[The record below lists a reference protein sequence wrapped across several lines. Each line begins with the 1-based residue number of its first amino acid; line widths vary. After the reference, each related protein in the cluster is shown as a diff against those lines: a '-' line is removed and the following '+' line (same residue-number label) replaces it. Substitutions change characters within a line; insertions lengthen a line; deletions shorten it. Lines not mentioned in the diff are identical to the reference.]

1 MTVGAEPLLRY
12 SRLSDLPAMSRRR
25 LFVKLLIAAAVLA
38 IGAVLWLRRAD
49 SPGNAESVDDAEVA
63 TSPVDQL
70 EWLAGCWKHEEAG
83 FRRDEQWMRPSGG
96 TMIGM
101 SRSVTGDRTVE
112 HEYLRIE
119 VRSGRLVY
127 VASPAGQ
134 AEASFFESEINDR
147 TVVFEAS
154 DHDFPQRIT
163 YERMSPRSILA
174 WIEGDVDGVSRVVEF
189 PMTATR
195 CP

>member
-1 MTVGAEPLLRY
+1 
-12 SRLSDLPAMSRRR
+12 MSRSRV
-25 LFVKLLIAAAVLA
+25 LIKLGLLAVALA
-38 IGAVLWLRRAD
+38 ITAVLWLSRTEG
-49 SPGNAESVDDAEVA
+49 SSDAETAGPEVVVA
-63 TSPVDQL
+63 SPVDQL
-70 EWLAGCWKHEEAG
+70 EWLAGCWKHEESG

-101 SRSVTGDRTVE
+101 SRSVADDRTVE
-112 HEYLRIE
+112 YEYLRIE
-119 VRSGRLVY
+119 VRSGRLAY

-134 AEASFFESEINDR
+134 AEAAFLAAEITDR
-147 TVVFEAS
+147 TAIFEAPG
-154 DHDFPQRIT
+154 HDFPQKIT
-163 YERMSPRSILA
+163 YERLAPSSILA

>member
-1 MTVGAEPLLRY
+1 MSKTRIVMTSAIV
-12 SRLSDLPAMSRRR
+12 
-25 LFVKLLIAAAVLA
+25 AVLLA
-38 IGAVLWLRRAD
+38 IGAYLWLRPSETQDEFGATAD
-49 SPGNAESVDDAEVA
+49 TVA
-63 TSPVDQL
+63 ASSPVDAL
-70 EWLAGCWKHEEAG
+70 AWLAGCWKHEEPD

-101 SRSVTGDRTVE
+101 SRSVAEDRTVE

-119 VRSGRLVY
+119 VRGGRLAY
-127 VASPAGQ
+127 IAAPSGQ
-134 AEASFFESEINDR
+134 AEAVFLQAEITDR
-147 TVVFEAS
+147 MVAFEAPG
-154 DHDFPQRIT
+154 HDFPQRIT

-189 PMTATR
+189 PMTAAR

>member
-1 MTVGAEPLLRY
+1 
-12 SRLSDLPAMSRRR
+12 MSRTR
-25 LFVKLLIAAAVLA
+25 LLIKLLIAATVLA
-38 IGAVLWLRRAD
+38 IAAVVWLRRSETSDNVEAVA
-49 SPGNAESVDDAEVA
+49 GEEVA
-63 TSPVDQL
+63 ASPVDQL
-70 EWLAGCWKHEEAG
+70 EWLAGCWKHEEPG

-101 SRSVTGDRTVE
+101 SRSVSDERTVE

-119 VRSGRLVY
+119 VRAGRLAY
-127 VASPAGQ
+127 VAAPSGQ
-134 AEASFFESEINDR
+134 AEGEFLAVEITDR
-147 TVVFEAS
+147 LAVFEAPG
-154 DHDFPQRIT
+154 HDFPQRIS

>member
-1 MTVGAEPLLRY
+1 LPRDVTRRDLHHMSN
-12 SRLSDLPAMSRRR
+12 SRIVIKSTI
-25 LFVKLLIAAAVLA
+25 VVIVIALAAFF
-38 IGAVLWLRRAD
+38 WLRRTETAD
-49 SPGNAESVDDAEVA
+49 EVGATADAETA
-63 TSPVDQL
+63 SSPVDAL
-70 EWLAGCWKHEEAG
+70 AWLAGCWKHEEPG

-101 SRSVTGDRTVE
+101 SRSVAEDRTVE

-119 VRSGRLVY
+119 VRGGQLAY
-127 VASPAGQ
+127 VAAPSGQ
-134 AEASFFESEINDR
+134 AEAAFLQAEITDR
-147 TVVFEAS
+147 MVVFEAPG
-154 DHDFPQRIT
+154 HDFPQRIA

-189 PMTATR
+189 PMTAAR